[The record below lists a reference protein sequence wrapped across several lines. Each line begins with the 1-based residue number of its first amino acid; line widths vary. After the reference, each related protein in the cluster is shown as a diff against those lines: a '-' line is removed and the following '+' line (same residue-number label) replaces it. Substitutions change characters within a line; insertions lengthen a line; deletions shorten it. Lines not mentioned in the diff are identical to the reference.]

1 MLIVSIWYWFSQH
14 GFASLRELWTPH
26 RLGPL
31 WNETRYKN
39 SLAIQCRLCR
49 SHTLQGR
56 WLLCPQ
62 WWLLIRCLTARK
74 VIRLNVMS
82 VFQRRFRVFI
92 KSTKIDSYTSFC
104 IVLIES
110 ILIRT
115 SFFLKYF
122 AEIKSKTKTDF
133 FSYRKTLTPQ
143 LILYLWQTRTAQS
156 QHDFSAILSA
166 SSVTTIASWFELYFR
181 VNSFT
186 VLLVRLEPI
195 PCAFAVLKPTCAQF
209 LWYTTIYPGSLWSYE
224 IETWHL

>member
-1 MLIVSIWYWFSQH
+1 
-14 GFASLRELWTPH
+14 
-26 RLGPL
+26 
-31 WNETRYKN
+31 
-39 SLAIQCRLCR
+39 
-49 SHTLQGR
+49 
-56 WLLCPQ
+56 
-62 WWLLIRCLTARK
+62 
-74 VIRLNVMS
+74 MS

-195 PCAFAVLKPTCAQF
+195 PCAFAVLKPGVRSSYGILPYIPVVFEAMKLKLDTCNQ
-209 LWYTTIYPGSLWSYE
+209 LKMCMMNTTIN
-224 IETWHL
+224 